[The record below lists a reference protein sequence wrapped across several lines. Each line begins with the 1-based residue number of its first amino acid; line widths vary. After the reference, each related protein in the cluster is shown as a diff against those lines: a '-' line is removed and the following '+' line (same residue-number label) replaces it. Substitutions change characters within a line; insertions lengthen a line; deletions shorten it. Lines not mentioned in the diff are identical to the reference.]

1 MRLLSIS
8 LLLLQCASASVVTL
22 SDLIQNVE
30 QKELLSQRITQEGF
44 ALESKNLADTE
55 IDPLTFN
62 QSLSRAN
69 GIGISGYQHEIS
81 FSKNFKLGNIQGL
94 EQQQNRLNNEAY
106 LLEQEKYLLTFDSRL
121 GNLYHQYCLGSAYV
135 NSFEETVANFSQLYA
150 KKQRAYEQDEI
161 AKTELLQLEFEK
173 NKLQM
178 DLDNLRQ
185 KEQNNKKQ
193 LLSLTSLNANDTLSC
208 QDIYP
213 IQAEV
218 HLSSDAF
225 KLSQE
230 AYNKR
235 IASTQVGLKRYSQ
248 KLESIEVSMG
258 YANELDLNIYTIGV
272 SIPLNL
278 STRKSEY
285 ERAALMHQSSAL
297 SFQNEQYLANK
308 KSQIN
313 ALEATLKEK
322 FLNIEAQKQNI
333 NYYATSVLPLMKKS
347 YEYGESSVI
356 EYLLS
361 QQKLTTLQQ
370 ELLAKEKAYYQTLFQ
385 LYSMSETKEIH

>member
-1 MRLLSIS
+1 MKVLLSTVLLLSITHA
-8 LLLLQCASASVVTL
+8 QEVTL
-22 SDLIQNVE
+22 HDILQNSE
-30 QKELLSQRITQEGF
+30 QKELLSQRISQEGL

-62 QSLSRAN
+62 QSLARAN
-69 GIGISGYQHEIS
+69 GISISGYQHTIS
-81 FSKNFKLGNIQGL
+81 VSKNFKLGNIQSL

-106 LLEQEKYLLTFDSRL
+106 LLEQEKSLLTFDSRL
-121 GNLYHQYCLGSAYV
+121 GNLYHQYCLGRSYV
-135 NSFEETVANFSQLYA
+135 NSFEETVDNFSQLYA

-173 NKLQM
+173 NRLQIE
-178 DLDNLRQ
+178 LENLRT
-185 KEQNNKKQ
+185 KAQNSKKQ
-193 LLSLTSLNANDTLSC
+193 LLSLTNFNENDTLSC

-213 IQAEV
+213 IKEEV
-218 HLSSDAF
+218 YLRSDAF

-230 AYNKR
+230 AYEKR

-258 YANELDLNIYTIGV
+258 YANELDMNIYTIGV
-272 SIPLNL
+272 SVPLNL

-285 ERAALMHQSSAL
+285 ERASLMHQSSAL
-297 SFQNEQYLANK
+297 GFQNEQYLANK
-308 KSQIN
+308 KNKIQ
-313 ALEATLKEK
+313 ALERTLTQQ
-322 FLNIEAQKQNI
+322 FQNIEAQKENI
-333 NYYATSVLPLMKKS
+333 NYYASTVLPLMKKS

-370 ELLAKEKAYYQTLFQ
+370 ALLKKQKAYYQTLFQ
-385 LYSMSETKEIH
+385 LYSMSETKEIN

>member
-1 MRLLSIS
+1 MKVLLSSVVFLSIS
-8 LLLLQCASASVVTL
+8 HAQEVTL
-22 SDLIQNVE
+22 SDILQNTE
-30 QKELLSQRITQEGF
+30 QKKLLSQRISEEGL
-44 ALESKNLADTE
+44 ALASKNLADTE

-62 QSLSRAN
+62 QSIARAN

-81 FSKNFKLGNIQGL
+81 FSKNFKLGNIQEL

-106 LLEQEKYLLTFDSRL
+106 LLEQEKSLLTFDSRL
-121 GNLYHQYCLGSAYV
+121 ANLYHQHCLGRAYV
-135 NSFEETVANFSQLYA
+135 NSFEETLANFSELYA

-173 NKLQM
+173 NRLQST
-178 DLDNLRQ
+178 LDNLRA
-185 KEQNNKKQ
+185 KSQNAQ
-193 LLSLTSLNANDTLSC
+193 QQILSLTSLNLSDRLSC

-213 IQAEV
+213 IKAEV

-235 IASTQVGLKRYSQ
+235 ISSTQVGLKRYSQ

-258 YANELDLNIYTIGV
+258 YANELDMDIYTVGV

-285 ERAALMHQSSAL
+285 ERASLMHQSSAITL
-297 SFQNEQYLANK
+297 QNEQYLLNK
-308 KSQIN
+308 KQKIQ
-313 ALEATLKEK
+313 ALEAELKRRVA
-322 FLNIEAQKQNI
+322 NIEAQEQNI
-333 NYYATSVLPLMKKS
+333 AYYSSSVLPLMKKS
-347 YEYGESSVI
+347 YDYGESTII
-356 EYLLS
+356 EYLLT

-370 ELLAKEKAYYQTLFQ
+370 ELLEKQKAYYQTLFQ
-385 LYSMSETKEIH
+385 LYSMSETKEIN